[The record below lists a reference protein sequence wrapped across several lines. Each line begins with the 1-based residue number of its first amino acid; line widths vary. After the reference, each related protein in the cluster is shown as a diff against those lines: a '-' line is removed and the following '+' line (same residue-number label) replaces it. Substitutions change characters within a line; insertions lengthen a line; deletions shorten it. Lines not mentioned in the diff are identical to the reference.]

1 MSHLDDDVLAEF
13 ALGGGSASDAEHAAT
28 CVECRGEVESL
39 RAMVARVQM
48 AGPGG
53 DLLTP
58 PDRVWDAVVAE
69 VHSDRAVPS
78 RSSGE
83 ADESDGS
90 GPASAVT
97 TADDDDLASRRPRR
111 GSRWSLAAAAA
122 AGVVVGGIGVGA
134 ALGINGGDE
143 PAAIVAQA
151 PLTDLSTEAPAGDAV
166 VETRDDGT
174 QVIVIDTDT
183 RDVEDAYLEVW
194 LIDEAIKGMVS
205 LGHLTGGSGEFVLP
219 PGFDISDFP
228 IVDISVEP
236 LDGVPTHSGESVTR
250 GVLET

>member
-1 MSHLDDDVLAEF
+1 MSHLDDDVLAEL

-28 CVECRGEVESL
+28 CTECRGELESL

-58 PDRVWDAVVAE
+58 PDRVWSAIAAE
-69 VHSDRAVPS
+69 VDSENAALDSPRDAEH
-78 RSSGE
+78 
-83 ADESDGS
+83 ESDGS
-90 GPASAVT
+90 TPALA
-97 TADDDDLASRRPRR
+97 TAGDDDLAVRRPRR

-183 RDVEDAYLEVW
+183 RDVDDAYLEVW
-194 LIDEAIKGMVS
+194 LIDEAIEGMVS

-236 LDGVPTHSGESVTR
+236 LDGVPTHSGDSVTR